1 LTFILSKRL
10 CVSTHNLL
18 GVKKGGCYIH
28 LIELKKKN
36 KLKVGTKQSTRAVKE
51 GKAETLF
58 IARDCEQHVV
68 RNIIEEAQNKN
79 IQIVYVDSM
88 KKLGKACGIDV
99 GAATAVIVK

>member
-1 LTFILSKRL
+1 
-10 CVSTHNLL
+10 
-18 GVKKGGCYIH
+18 
-28 LIELKKKN
+28 
-36 KLKVGTKQSTRAVKE
+36 
-51 GKAETLF
+51 
-58 IARDCEQHVV
+58 V